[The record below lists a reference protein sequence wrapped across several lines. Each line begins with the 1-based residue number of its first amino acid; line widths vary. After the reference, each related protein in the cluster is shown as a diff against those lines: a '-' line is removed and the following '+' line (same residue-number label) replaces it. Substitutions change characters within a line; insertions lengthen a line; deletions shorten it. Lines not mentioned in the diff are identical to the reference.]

1 MLRGRSIRESR
12 RLLAGARALRHGAL
26 VCALLLGG
34 ALGEGCKMERQA
46 HIAGVW
52 VAQADGLSKAGQGE
66 TIAITRGL
74 EIKELPAS
82 ENVRLAIARDV
93 EWSQVRALRKRIL
106 AAGKTPF
113 LMVASDRKT
122 GAIELYEE
130 LDGDAST
137 AIDVFVS
144 VSGKLC
150 VAPPGINQVA
160 KCVKHPVNTHV
171 DRSYTR
177 ELVREAHKAWGLSDV
192 IVEIPPDLQWA
203 EVVRAVDGARTCC
216 YEDKILVRL
225 K

>member
-1 MLRGRSIRESR
+1 MMPRARSIRGAPFSFS
-12 RLLAGARALRHGAL
+12 LLSF
-26 VCALLLGG
+26 LLLSGIAVG
-34 ALGEGCKMERQA
+34 AGCKVERQA

-52 VAQADGLSKAGQGE
+52 VAQADGLSKAGKGE

-74 EIKELPAS
+74 EIKSLPAS

-106 AAGKTPF
+106 EAGKTPF

-122 GAIELYEE
+122 GAIELYEKLE
-130 LDGDAST
+130 GDKST

-144 VSGKLC
+144 VGGKLC
-150 VAPPGINQVA
+150 VAPPGINKEA

-192 IVEIPPDLQWA
+192 IIEVPPDIEWA

-216 YEDKILVRL
+216 YEDKMRVRL